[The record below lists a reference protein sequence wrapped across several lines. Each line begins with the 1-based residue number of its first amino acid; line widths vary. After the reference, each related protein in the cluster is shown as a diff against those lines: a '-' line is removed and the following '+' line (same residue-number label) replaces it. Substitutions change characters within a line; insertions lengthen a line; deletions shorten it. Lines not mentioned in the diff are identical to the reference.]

1 MTIKG
6 PGWEWVIKKFISC
19 HFRSK
24 KEQSQGLPKCLSN
37 LKTWLKSKS
46 KIMSKRVN
54 NSGVKRNKNERE
66 ENGVKNCTCQKWY
79 FPSFRSQRKK
89 ELSQKKRLLSETNWN
104 RYLKNLHLV
113 EKLWIEL
120 LIQWVFSKNTVYL
133 PMKFCDARIK
143 LQVLILDLCIYLM
156 SFLVDLSMWWNGRNM
171 HHTRVWHL
179 RKRPRVLSR
188 DVLIIINK

>member
-1 MTIKG
+1 MEWKTVLAKSDIILPFGHKG
-6 PGWEWVIKKFISC
+6 R
-19 HFRSK
+19 RS
-24 KEQSQGLPKCLSN
+24 
-37 LKTWLKSKS
+37 
-46 KIMSKRVN
+46 
-54 NSGVKRNKNERE
+54 
-66 ENGVKNCTCQKWY
+66 
-79 FPSFRSQRKK
+79 FP
-89 ELSQKKRLLSETNWN
+89 KKRLLSETNWN

-171 HHTRVWHL
+171 LHTRVWYL
-179 RKRPRVLSR
+179 RKMSSLTRYPYHYRQVISWFQIYDSLGEALDNFFQSPFHG
-188 DVLIIINK
+188 IHIK